1 MRAAERAAALAP
13 ENGLAQKWLGVMLGS
28 VGDFQTTKEKIQNS
42 YKVREALDAAYLLR
56 PDDATVALALGQ
68 WCLKVAGVSFVERG
82 LARAIFGGSPPE
94 ATYAEALKF
103 FRQAQELKPASKT
116 KALIKLVEGK
126 MRNGGK

>member
-1 MRAAERAAALAP
+1 MEP
-13 ENGLAQKWLGVMLGS
+13 V
-28 VGDFQTTKEKIQNS
+28 
-42 YKVREALDAAYLLR
+42 EALDLALLRCWLRLRFLRLLDGLVRHGDAAYELR

-94 ATYAEALKF
+94 STYAEALKF
-103 FRQAQELKPASKT
+103 FRKAQELKPASKT

-126 MRNGGK
+126 MRSGGK

>member
-1 MRAAERAAALAP
+1 MARRHARVCGRLPDDQGKDP
-13 ENGLAQKWLGVMLGS
+13 ELVQS
-28 VGDFQTTKEKIQNS
+28 
-42 YKVREALDAAYLLR
+42 REALDAAYKLR

-94 ATYAEALKF
+94 STYAEALKF
-103 FRQAQELKPASKT
+103 FRKAQELKPASKT
-116 KALIKLVEGK
+116 KALIKPVEGK